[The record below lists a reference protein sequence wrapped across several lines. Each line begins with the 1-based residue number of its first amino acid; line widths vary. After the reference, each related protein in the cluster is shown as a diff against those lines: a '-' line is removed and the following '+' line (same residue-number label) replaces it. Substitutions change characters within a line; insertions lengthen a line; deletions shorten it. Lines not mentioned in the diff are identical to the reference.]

1 MPGDLGGA
9 VPALRGGRD
18 ALRRKAKS
26 VPAVRWG
33 RVGPATDGVKTG
45 WPREQFFIFSKNPV
59 TSYPMGSSLPL
70 DTTDTSDTITTTMD
84 ALNPNPVGAD
94 VTLTSETDTKI
105 ELPDWL
111 DPAPRTLAK
120 SPPEVK
126 ALALAQY
133 EHIFMRVIESIAH
146 GQSLSQILRDDQRDI
161 DYNDFYRWIKRDP
174 QRNQLFTEAQEM
186 RTEFMAG
193 EIIEIADA
201 DDSLEDVQR
210 SRLKIDTRKWLMGAH
225 NRKKYGE
232 TKTVELGGSI
242 SITDALANARARI
255 VEAEVIDVEIKD

>member
-1 MPGDLGGA
+1 
-9 VPALRGGRD
+9 
-18 ALRRKAKS
+18 
-26 VPAVRWG
+26 
-33 RVGPATDGVKTG
+33 
-45 WPREQFFIFSKNPV
+45 
-59 TSYPMGSSLPL
+59 
-70 DTTDTSDTITTTMD
+70 MD
-84 ALNPNPVGAD
+84 ALKPNPVGAD

-232 TKTVELGGSI
+232 TKTVELGWTI
-242 SITDALANARARI
+242 SITDALAAAQARI
-255 VEAEVIDVEIKD
+255 IEAEVIDVDSRDV

>member
-1 MPGDLGGA
+1 M
-9 VPALRGGRD
+9 
-18 ALRRKAKS
+18 
-26 VPAVRWG
+26 
-33 RVGPATDGVKTG
+33 
-45 WPREQFFIFSKNPV
+45 E
-59 TSYPMGSSLPL
+59 
-70 DTTDTSDTITTTMD
+70 

-94 VTLTSETDTKI
+94 DAHQQAQL
-105 ELPDWL
+105 ELPSWL
-111 DPAPRTLAK
+111 EPAPRSLAK
-120 SPPEVK
+120 SPPEVR
-126 ALALAQY
+126 ALALTQY
-133 EHIFMRVIESIAH
+133 EFIFMRVIDSIAH

-174 QRNQLFTEAQEM
+174 GRNQLFTEAQEM

-242 SITDALANARARI
+242 SITDALAAAQAR
-255 VEAEVIDVEIKD
+255 VIDLADVTDVTHRESN

>member
-1 MPGDLGGA
+1 M
-9 VPALRGGRD
+9 
-18 ALRRKAKS
+18 
-26 VPAVRWG
+26 
-33 RVGPATDGVKTG
+33 
-45 WPREQFFIFSKNPV
+45 E
-59 TSYPMGSSLPL
+59 
-70 DTTDTSDTITTTMD
+70 

-94 VTLTSETDTKI
+94 DAHQINNKYDEQQLG
-105 ELPDWL
+105 LPSWL
-111 DPAPRTLAK
+111 EPAPAK
-120 SPPEVK
+120 PSPEGRQ
-126 ALALAQY
+126 LALTQY
-133 EHIFMRVIESIAH
+133 EFIFMRVIDSIAH
-146 GQSLSQILRDDQRDI
+146 GQSLSQILRDDQRYI

-232 TKTVELGGSI
+232 TKTVELGGGI
-242 SITDALANARARI
+242 SITGALAAAQARI
-255 VEAEVIDVEIKD
+255 IDLADVTDVEVL

>member
-1 MPGDLGGA
+1 
-9 VPALRGGRD
+9 
-18 ALRRKAKS
+18 
-26 VPAVRWG
+26 
-33 RVGPATDGVKTG
+33 
-45 WPREQFFIFSKNPV
+45 
-59 TSYPMGSSLPL
+59 
-70 DTTDTSDTITTTMD
+70 MD

-94 VTLTSETDTKI
+94 VTLTSDNKI
-105 ELPDWL
+105 EIPDWL

-133 EHIFMRVIESIAH
+133 EHIFMRVIDSIAH

-161 DYNDFYRWIKRDP
+161 DYNDFYRWIKKDP

-201 DDSLEDVQR
+201 DDTLEDVNR

-255 VEAEVIDVEIKD
+255 IEAEVIDVEPKD

>member
-1 MPGDLGGA
+1 M
-9 VPALRGGRD
+9 
-18 ALRRKAKS
+18 
-26 VPAVRWG
+26 
-33 RVGPATDGVKTG
+33 
-45 WPREQFFIFSKNPV
+45 E
-59 TSYPMGSSLPL
+59 SLTP
-70 DTTDTSDTITTTMD
+70 D
-84 ALNPNPVGAD
+84 PVGAD
-94 VTLTSETDTKI
+94 VTLTSDNKI

-133 EHIFMRVIESIAH
+133 EHIFMRVIDSIAH
-146 GQSLSQILRDDQRDI
+146 GMSLSQVLRDDQRDI
-161 DYNDFYRWIKRDP
+161 DYNDFYRWIKKDP

-201 DDSLEDVQR
+201 DDTLEDVNR

-225 NRKKYGE
+225 NRKKYGATTNIE
-232 TKTVELGGSI
+232 MSGGI
-242 SITDALANARARI
+242 SILAALEAANAR
-255 VEAEVIDVEIKD
+255 VIDLADVTDVQAK

>member
-1 MPGDLGGA
+1 M
-9 VPALRGGRD
+9 
-18 ALRRKAKS
+18 
-26 VPAVRWG
+26 
-33 RVGPATDGVKTG
+33 
-45 WPREQFFIFSKNPV
+45 E
-59 TSYPMGSSLPL
+59 
-70 DTTDTSDTITTTMD
+70 
-84 ALNPNPVGAD
+84 ALNPNSVGAD
-94 VTLTSETDTKI
+94 DAHQFDQQHNEHQLELPSWLEPAPLKPSPEGRQLTLT
-105 ELPDWL
+105 
-111 DPAPRTLAK
+111 
-120 SPPEVK
+120 
-126 ALALAQY
+126 QY
-133 EHIFMRVIESIAH
+133 ECIFMRVIDSIAH

-174 QRNQLFTEAQEM
+174 GRNQLFTEAQEM

-242 SITDALANARARI
+242 SITDALAAAQAR
-255 VEAEVIDVEIKD
+255 VIDLADVTDVTHRESN